1 MLCTCLTV
9 IVPHKYHKISGKKIK
24 KIIKSLK
31 KQGNVKTKK
40 NPNKLA
46 QSTVTI
52 PPHKYCKNL

>member
-24 KIIKSLK
+24 KNTKSLK

-40 NPNKLA
+40 NQQTGVINCHIL
-46 QSTVTI
+46 
-52 PPHKYCKNL
+52 PHKYCKNL